1 MLELSPE
8 ANGCAHEPSGHAAA
22 GPRLGQL
29 RELLLVSVG
38 LRPIHDLLDEVR
50 GIMLTEAL
58 RRSGGNIAR
67 AARLLGISRQGVQ
80 QMIQRY
86 NPEPGMAGLRAPP
99 GSLELA
105 RKRP

>member
-1 MLELSPE
+1 
-8 ANGCAHEPSGHAAA
+8 
-22 GPRLGQL
+22 
-29 RELLLVSVG
+29 
-38 LRPIHDLLDEVR
+38 
-50 GIMLTEAL
+50 MLTEAL